1 MLLHVLGK
9 FYRVVDSSPM
19 GERVV
24 GSSEETKKSL
34 RAGALSDSFYML
46 YLVHPARF
54 ERATPGFEVQCSIQL
69 SYGCRSA
76 EQNVMDTTFVNRGQW
91 ESFLFRHFEA
101 N

>member
-24 GSSEETKKSL
+24 DSSEETKKTL
-34 RAGALSDSFYML
+34 RTGALSDSFYVL

-76 EQNVMDTTFVNRGQW
+76 EQKSDGYHVREPRSMGII
-91 ESFLFRHFEA
+91 SFPA
-101 N
+101 P